1 MTNILDETTNAKQ
14 AVLFICGG
22 INEIAEQI
30 VTMLRYCWK
39 KHLKIVDIFLD
50 MSGNA
55 KQEKQ
60 CYDDLLAFIKY
71 VDTKTA
77 VVFYDNKIFHKY
89 ADTNDFLRF
98 TATKKIELHLA
109 KNRIILSNPNK

>member
-1 MTNILDETTNAKQ
+1 MTDTLDETANAKQ
-14 AVLFICGG
+14 AVLFMCGG
-22 INEIAEQI
+22 INEITEQI
-30 VTMLRYCWK
+30 ITMLRYCWK

-77 VVFYDNKIFHKY
+77 VVFYDNKTFHKY
-89 ADTNDFLRF
+89 ADTKDFLRF
-98 TATKKIELHLA
+98 TATKRIELHLA
-109 KNRIILSNPNK
+109 KNRIILSNQN

>member
-1 MTNILDETTNAKQ
+1 MTDTLDETANAKQ
-14 AVLFICGG
+14 AILFICGG

-30 VTMLRYCWK
+30 VTMLHYCWK
-39 KHLKIVDIFLD
+39 KHLKIVDLFLD
-50 MSGNA
+50 MSGNP
-55 KQEKQ
+55 KHEKQ
-60 CYDDLLAFIKY
+60 CYKDLLAFIKY

-77 VVFYDNKIFHKY
+77 VVFYDNKTFHKY

-109 KNRIILSNPNK
+109 KNRIILSNQN